1 MFPVWRRATALWAN
15 YVSRFRMDQHVPF
28 AFRHEV
34 VRGEWR
40 TLLMLWVRKETK
52 TNKSFVFSYLLHFP
66 PHPNPLPYVFCVHSC
81 VICSSIL
88 SSLLSHTS
96 STTILS
102 PPLMLVSPRL
112 LSSPITP
119 TGPACLPTAVRGE
132 SLKAAALG
140 LWRHMSTRQAL
151 APRWWWSRG
160 SSCPSPALHKDLLT
174 SYQDR

>member
-1 MFPVWRRATALWAN
+1 MLATAFSSPGQQQNVNEDALNEPALAALSLLAGRANMFPVWRKATALWAN
-15 YVSRFRMDQHVPF
+15 YVPRFRMDQHVPF

-66 PHPNPLPYVFCVHSC
+66 PHPNPLPFVFCVHSC

-102 PPLMLVSPRL
+102 PPLMPVSPRL

-119 TGPACLPTAVRGE
+119 TGPACLPTAVRGV

-140 LWRHMSTRQAL
+140 L
-151 APRWWWSRG
+151 
-160 SSCPSPALHKDLLT
+160 
-174 SYQDR
+174 